1 VKKSIIP
8 LLIALVAPL
17 AIGSGAAAEETAYV
31 SSDLAISLRKTAD
44 PTSATLRGLKS
55 GTRFTIIEGDSGN
68 GFSRIRT
75 EDGAEGWIQSRHIS
89 KTPNQLQQQLTEAQ
103 ATIDKLRA
111 ELERAQSAAAAPQ
124 AAPELEPGLAP
135 QTAAVPDNSAALAE
149 ENSALKARISALES
163 EPQAPEPGDGA
174 LNEMSA
180 RDWFFTGTGVMLL
193 GIVIGLIIPRLRL
206 RRRSEW
212 GDL

>member
-1 VKKSIIP
+1 MKKSLIP
-8 LLIALVAPL
+8 LIIALITPL
-17 AIGSGAAAEETAYV
+17 PLSAAGETAYV
-31 SSDLAISLRKTAD
+31 SSDLAISLRKTAE
-44 PTSATLRGLKS
+44 PNSATLRGLKS
-55 GTRFTIIEGDSGN
+55 GTPLTIIEGDNGN

-75 EDGAEGWIQSRHIS
+75 EDGTEGWIQSRHIS

-103 ATIDKLRA
+103 ATINRLSA
-111 ELERAQSAAAAPQ
+111 ELEQAQSAAATPQ
-124 AAPELEPGLAP
+124 PAPESEP
-135 QTAAVPDNSAALAE
+135 QIAVPDNSAALQE
-149 ENSALKARISALES
+149 ENSALKARISQLES
-163 EPQAPEPGDGA
+163 EPQAAAPQEGMLG
-174 LNEMSA
+174 EMSA